1 MSDAR
6 LLVPTDLSEPS
17 FDAVRLAAAM
27 TPVDHVW
34 ALQVLP
40 SGTDDDRAAALHE
53 LREVLA
59 GHSLGAVAQV
69 LLGRPAEKIASFAH
83 DFRMDG
89 VVISSRGR
97 TGLSRL
103 LLGSVAERVLRL
115 APCPVLV
122 FHGRERAEA
131 LGRARP
137 RVLVAVDLA
146 EGPAEVVDAAV
157 PWLRRL
163 DAEATIANVMPRM
176 VPGDNDHAVEQQRRE
191 GQLAELEGGIPV
203 EHRAG
208 TAVLVGHPRD
218 ALVAAGERYD
228 LVVVGTHGREGVDRL
243 LLGSTTEGVARLAPA
258 TLSLPVF
265 TGV

>member
-1 MSDAR
+1 MPDAR

-17 FDAVRLAAAM
+17 FDAVRLAAAL
-27 TPVDHVW
+27 TKPDNVW
-34 ALQVLP
+34 ALQVLAN
-40 SGTDDDRAAALHE
+40 GTDEDRGHALHE
-53 LREVLA
+53 LREALA
-59 GHSLGAVAQV
+59 EHHTGGVAQV
-69 LLGRPAEKIASFAH
+69 HIGRPAEQITSFAH

-89 VVISSRGR
+89 IVISSRGR

-131 LGRARP
+131 LRRARP

-146 EGPAEVVDAAV
+146 EGPEEVVEAAV

-163 DAEATIANVMPRM
+163 DAEATLANVMPQM
-176 VPGDNDHAVEQQRRE
+176 VPGDTDHAAEQLHRE
-191 GQLAELEGGIPV
+191 GRLAELEGAIPV

-208 TAVLVGHPRD
+208 TSVLVGHPRD
-218 ALVAAGERYD
+218 ALVAAGERFD
-228 LVVVGTHGREGVDRL
+228 LVVVGSHGREGVDRL

-258 TLSLPVF
+258 TLALPVF